1 MFNELASGISSVS
14 MLISMT
20 FQTEVL
26 RNYHATLHRV
36 IREHGV
42 EDFNYTFED
51 LVNISFF

>member
-14 MLISMT
+14 MLT

-26 RNYHATLHRV
+26 QNYHATLHRV
-36 IREHGV
+36 IREHGI

-51 LVNISFF
+51 LVNILFF